1 MPRLLFSSSAGF
13 GCCQWNGINFKY
25 GICSLEENA
34 PTPTMTAKATT
45 QTTLMSELRLTQTS
59 TKFVHTPH
67 WSVCISAH
75 HSHSHDLAMV
85 ALVVAVALMGTHYN
99 AMFKTCYIYNTNA
112 ALAAGWWTKKWFKR
126 VFLYRK
132 FCRIVLRTNVNGFWR
147 IPMHTPFL
155 DRIREDTSIFTI
167 DTFPLHCQLTIIY
180 VRWMAIFFPNVTFPF
195 LLSFVVCA
203 FLWSALLCLLLFHCS
218 SLVRKEFTVQGNVV
232 LLLHRPCQ
240 MLMLHHIEQLQQCVC
255 MGYVGHKFTTTRFI
269 SSQYSATLP
278 FVCSFSIQ
286 FFCVLHPIHYRF
298 V

>member
-1 MPRLLFSSSAGF
+1 MLIGGKRSDSDNDSESNNADDIDEWIAINTNIHQIRSHTTLICVHQCTPQSFTWLGYGGFSRCRRTDGYTLQCNVQNMLHIQHERGF
-13 GCCQWNGINFKY
+13 GCWLVNQKMIQKSFFVPK
-25 GICSLEENA
+25 IL
-34 PTPTMTAKATT
+34 PH
-45 QTTLMSELRLTQTS
+45 S
-59 TKFVHTPH
+59 TKNECKWLLANPDAYT
-67 WSVCISAH
+67 ISGSNKGRYKH
-75 HSHSHDLAMV
+75 IYDWYISI
-85 ALVVAVALMGTHYN
+85 ALPIDNH
-99 AMFKTCYIYNTNA
+99 
-112 ALAAGWWTKKWFKR
+112 
-126 VFLYRK
+126 
-132 FCRIVLRTNVNGFWR
+132 LRSLNG
-147 IPMHTPFL
+147 
-155 DRIREDTSIFTI
+155 DIFPECHI
-167 DTFPLHCQLTIIY
+167 SF
-180 VRWMAIFFPNVTFPF
+180 FPF

-269 SSQYSATLP
+269 SSQYSVTLP